1 MSGPRVSVI
10 VVSHGRPASL
20 VRTLT
25 GLAQQEHQPFEVVV
39 VADIE
44 AARGVRRHPL
54 GAHLK
59 LVEFD
64 GRNISAARNLGIA
77 QAAGEILAFIDDDA
91 VPEPTWLGFLLEGFA
106 RDDVAAATGTVLGR
120 NGISVQWQAT
130 DIAPDG
136 TDVPRELPAGGIGV
150 VRARSGHAVKTV
162 GTNAAFRAEALR
174 AIGGFDPAFRFY
186 LDEGDVNM
194 RLAEAGHATAIVPMA
209 VVHHGFAASERRA
222 ESRMPF
228 TLYEIGASS
237 AVFLRKHALRLD
249 HAAALAALRDRQR
262 ARLVER
268 MRAGHCMP
276 DDVEPLLAS
285 FDEGVAAGARRALGA
300 HPNLGAPP
308 PFLPLRDAVPR
319 PGTTVIAG
327 RPAERAAMDR
337 RAAEILAGGGRA
349 TVFRFSRSTLYH
361 RVRFTDDGVWEH
373 TGGIWGRSLRS
384 GPIVQ
389 PGRFST
395 RIRREADRISV
406 VRNVRE
412 LVTVSG
418 AP

>member
-1 MSGPRVSVI
+1 MSGTRVSVI

-20 VRTLT
+20 LRTLT
-25 GLAQQEHQPFEVVV
+25 GLAQQEHHPLEVVV
-39 VADIE
+39 VADTE

-120 NGISVQWQAT
+120 NGISVQWEAT

-136 TDVPRELPAGGIGV
+136 TDLAREVPEGVTSV

-162 GTNAAFRAEALR
+162 GTNAAFRADTLR

-194 RLAEAGHATAIVPMA
+194 RLAEAGHATGIVPMA

-222 ESRMPF
+222 ESRMPL

-237 AVFLRKHALRLD
+237 AVFLRKHGLRLD
-249 HAAALAALRDRQR
+249 HAAALAALRARQR

-268 MRAGHCMP
+268 MRAGLCMP
-276 DDVEPLLAS
+276 DDIEPLLAS
-285 FDEGVAAGARRALGA
+285 FDEGIGAGARRALGT
-300 HPNLGAPP
+300 HPDFGPPP
-308 PFLPLRDAVPR
+308 PFLPLAGAVPHA
-319 PGTTVIAG
+319 GSTIVAG
-327 RPAERAAMDR
+327 RPSERAALDR
-337 RAAEILAGGGRA
+337 RAAEIVAGGGRA
-349 TVFRFSRSTLYH
+349 TVFRFSRSALYH
-361 RVRFTDDGVWEH
+361 RVRFTDAGVWEH
-373 TGGIWGRSLRS
+373 TGGIWGKSLRS
-384 GPIVQ
+384 GPILSIT
-389 PGRFST
+389 GFSA

-412 LVTVSG
+412 LVTLSG